1 MLDALRRR
9 KTEEKNDSDQR
20 PEGRPASPTQS
31 PPQGQAASYSP
42 QQKASTMENRK
53 PSSPTGG
60 YMPVPDRR
68 PPAIPMP
75 FGGTSA
81 ESEEEGSRL
90 IVGRNIQLKGEITAC
105 DTLVVEGRVEASMNS
120 RMIQVSEAGLFD
132 GEATVETAE
141 IAGRFEGTL
150 TARERLLVRSTGK
163 ITGKVRYGR
172 VEIED
177 GGEIAGE
184 IGVLSRDTKEKPS
197 AEKSST
203 DKSGADKSGT
213 GPAKPADQ
221 AAGQSRPSESNTES
235 SQPAARAGV
244 G

>member
-9 KTEEKNDSDQR
+9 KTEEKNDSD
-20 PEGRPASPTQS
+20 GRPASPSQGPTHS
-31 PPQGQAASYSP
+31 PPQSP
-42 QQKASTMENRK
+42 TGSSSLQQKASTMENRK

-150 TARERLLVRSTGK
+150 TARGRLLVRSTGK

-184 IGVLSRDTKEKPS
+184 IGVLSLDNKEKPS
-197 AEKSST
+197 A
-203 DKSGADKSGT
+203 DKPGADKSGA
-213 GPAKPADQ
+213 GPAKPADPG
-221 AAGQSRPSESNTES
+221 AGPSKPSESATES

>member
-9 KTEEKNDSDQR
+9 KTEDKNDSD
-20 PEGRPASPTQS
+20 GRQEAQSPTPTTS
-31 PPQGQAASYSP
+31 SAPT
-42 QQKASTMENRK
+42 QKATTMENRK
-53 PSSPTGG
+53 PASPTGG

-68 PPAIPMP
+68 PPAIPKP
-75 FGGTSA
+75 FGGSSA
-81 ESEEEGSRL
+81 DNEEEGSRL

-141 IAGRFEGTL
+141 IAGRFEGSL

-184 IGVLSRDTKEKPS
+184 IGVLS
-197 AEKSST
+197 T
-203 DKSGADKSGT
+203 DAREKSGATTASPGMKSGD
-213 GPAKPADQ
+213 GAAASARPPVPNGADSPPGAKA
-221 AAGQSRPSESNTES
+221 S
-235 SQPAARAGV
+235 V

>member
-9 KTEEKNDSDQR
+9 KTEEKNDSDGRQ
-20 PEGRPASPTQS
+20 EGGTASPTT
-31 PPQGQAASYSP
+31 PYAP
-42 QQKASTMENRK
+42 QQKASIMENRK
-53 PSSPTGG
+53 PNSPTGG
-60 YMPVPDRR
+60 YVPVPDRR

-81 ESEEEGSRL
+81 ENEEEGSRL

-150 TARERLLVRSTGK
+150 TARGRLLVRSTGK

-184 IGVLSRDTKEKPS
+184 IGVLSLDNKE
-197 AEKSST
+197 
-203 DKSGADKSGT
+203 KSGT
-213 GPAKPADQ
+213 SPAKASDPVT
-221 AAGQSRPSESNTES
+221 GPSKPSEPNGST
-235 SQPAARAGV
+235 SQPGARAGV

>member
-9 KTEEKNDSDQR
+9 KTEETKDSDGRQ
-20 PEGRPASPTQS
+20 EGGTASPTA
-31 PPQGQAASYSP
+31 PYAPQP
-42 QQKASTMENRK
+42 KASIMENRK
-53 PSSPTGG
+53 PNSPTGG
-60 YMPVPDRR
+60 YVPVPDRR

-75 FGGTSA
+75 FGGASA

-150 TARERLLVRSTGK
+150 TARGRLLVRSTGK

-184 IGVLSRDTKEKPS
+184 IGVLSLDNKEKS
-197 AEKSST
+197 NT
-203 DKSGADKSGT
+203 DKPGA
-213 GPAKPADQ
+213 GPAKASDPVS
-221 AAGQSRPSESNTES
+221 GPSKPSEPNGST
-235 SQPAARAGV
+235 SQPGARAGV

>member
-1 MLDALRRR
+1 
-9 KTEEKNDSDQR
+9 
-20 PEGRPASPTQS
+20 
-31 PPQGQAASYSP
+31 
-42 QQKASTMENRK
+42 MENRK

-150 TARERLLVRSTGK
+150 TARGRLLVRSTGK

-184 IGVLSRDTKEKPS
+184 IGVLSLDNKE
-197 AEKSST
+197 
-203 DKSGADKSGT
+203 KSGT
-213 GPAKPADQ
+213 SPAKPADQ

>member
-9 KTEEKNDSDQR
+9 KTEEKNDSD
-20 PEGRPASPTQS
+20 GR
-31 PPQGQAASYSP
+31 PQGQPDNPAAASAP
-42 QQKASTMENRK
+42 QQKAATMENRK
-53 PSSPTGG
+53 PSLPAGG
-60 YMPVPDRR
+60 YMPVPGRR

-75 FGGTSA
+75 FGGASA
-81 ESEEEGSRL
+81 DMEEEGSRL

-120 RMIQVSEAGLFD
+120 RMIQVSEAGLFE
-132 GEATVETAE
+132 GEATVEMAE

-150 TARERLLVRSTGK
+150 TARDRLLVRATGK

-184 IGVLSRDTKEKPS
+184 IGVLSRDGREDGKEK
-197 AEKSST
+197 A
-203 DKSGADKSGT
+203 GAGM
-213 GPAKPADQ
+213 AKPGDSASASEPPRQ
-221 AAGQSRPSESNTES
+221 PETNAMSPRPGARES
-235 SQPAARAGV
+235 V

>member
-1 MLDALRRR
+1 
-9 KTEEKNDSDQR
+9 
-20 PEGRPASPTQS
+20 
-31 PPQGQAASYSP
+31 
-42 QQKASTMENRK
+42 MENRK
-53 PSSPTGG
+53 PASPTGG

-68 PPAIPMP
+68 PPAIPKP
-75 FGGTSA
+75 FGGSSA
-81 ESEEEGSRL
+81 DNEEEGSRL

-141 IAGRFEGTL
+141 IAGRFEGSL

-184 IGVLSRDTKEKPS
+184 IGVLSADARE
-197 AEKSST
+197 
-203 DKSGADKSGT
+203 KSGATPASQGAKSGDGT
-213 GPAKPADQ
+213 AASARPPVPNGADSPPGAKA
-221 AAGQSRPSESNTES
+221 S
-235 SQPAARAGV
+235 V

>member
-9 KTEEKNDSDQR
+9 RTEEKNESDGK
-20 PEGRPASPTQS
+20 PEARSASPTPS
-31 PPQGQAASYSP
+31 PAPNPTQGSPTTPAAQPQRAM
-42 QQKASTMENRK
+42 TMDTRK
-53 PSSPTGG
+53 PASPTGG

-75 FGGTSA
+75 FGGASA

-184 IGVLSRDTKEKPS
+184 IGVLSSDGKEKQ
-197 AEKSST
+197 
-203 DKSGADKSGT
+203 GA
-213 GPAKPADQ
+213 A
-221 AAGQSRPSESNTES
+221 AAGTARPPVPGDAS
-235 SQPAARAGV
+235 SPPGAKAGV